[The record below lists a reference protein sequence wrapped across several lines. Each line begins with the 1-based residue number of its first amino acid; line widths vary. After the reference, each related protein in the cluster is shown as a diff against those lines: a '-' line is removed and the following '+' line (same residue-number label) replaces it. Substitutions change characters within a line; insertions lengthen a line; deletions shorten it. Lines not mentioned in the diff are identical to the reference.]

1 MESASPAATA
11 APSAPNAQD
20 PRRLVL
26 KNTAILMAGQL
37 LGTPLSMLVAV
48 VMGRYLGAAYYGEV
62 YDATTMATFGFL
74 FVDWGQGSVM
84 AGAIA
89 RDRSKGGE
97 LLGTSLTWRLAASVV
112 MYGLLVAWSAL
123 EKNAPDFHTILFLL
137 AVQCLILTMTSGTL
151 EAVRGLER
159 TDISA
164 IQNVLQPI
172 LGLMLVVPVLVW
184 WDGGVI
190 AALTAQN
197 AVLLLILGYV
207 WRARGQVGLKP
218 LRFRMQTLKDFF
230 RPGSAFLIFTL
241 AIALQPI
248 VDAKMLKYLGAPLEV
263 VGWYAAARRLMG
275 PLILP
280 ASVLMGAL
288 YPTLSRLH
296 NEDRA
301 AYVRTLRSVV
311 HGTLLL
317 AFPVG
322 LSCALFADL
331 GMMLF
336 GKEQYS
342 GAQGDLVLTAPYLF
356 LLYFSM
362 PLGAAIMA
370 AQRQRIWGLV
380 QLISVATSVVLDP
393 ILVPWFQRHY
403 GNGGLGVCVATSV
416 SEVLIVAS
424 GMKLVEKG
432 TFDREFWV
440 SVLRCL
446 ASGAAMAAVTLG
458 LRRLGVNGFVVAPI
472 ALLTYAG
479 VLAALGGL
487 KGEQM
492 NAVRDTIKRKLRR
505 R

>member
-1 MESASPAATA
+1 
-11 APSAPNAQD
+11 
-20 PRRLVL
+20 VL

-48 VMGRYLGAAYYGEV
+48 VMGRYLGPAYYGEV
-62 YDATTMATFGFL
+62 YIATAMTTFGFL

-84 AGAIA
+84 AGEIA
-89 RDRSKGGE
+89 RDHSKGGE
-97 LLGTSLTWRLAASVV
+97 LLGTSLAWRLLSSVA
-112 MYGLLVAWSAL
+112 MYGLLAAWSAF
-123 EKNAPDFHTILFLL
+123 EDNPPDFQKILFLL
-137 AVQCLILTMTSGTL
+137 AIQSLILTMTSGTL

-172 LGLMLVVPVLVW
+172 LGLMLVVPVLVVW
-184 WDGGVI
+184 KGGVM
-190 AALTAQN
+190 AALMAQN
-197 AVLLLILGYV
+197 TVLLLMLGYV
-207 WRARGQVGLKP
+207 WRARAQVGLKP
-218 LRFRMQTLKDFF
+218 LRFRLQTLKAFF

-248 VDAKMLKYLGAPLEV
+248 VDAKMLQYLKVPLEV
-263 VGWYAAARRLMG
+263 VGWNAAARRLIG

-296 NEDRA
+296 SDDRA
-301 AYVRTLRSVV
+301 AFVRTLRSAV

-336 GKEQYS
+336 GRSQY
-342 GAQGDLVLTAPYLF
+342 GGTQANLVFMAPYLF

-380 QLISVATSVVLDP
+380 QLISVATSLALDP
-393 ILVPWFQRHY
+393 ILVPWFQRHH
-403 GNGGLGVCVATSV
+403 GNGGLGVCVATAA

-424 GMKLVEKG
+424 GMRLAEKG

-446 ASGAAMAAVTLG
+446 LSGAAMAAVALG
-458 LRRLGVNGFVVAPI
+458 LRRLGVNGFVIAPI
-472 ALLTYAG
+472 ALATYAG
-479 VLAALGGL
+479 VLAAVGGL